1 MKSLVNRRHAGK
13 TASPA
18 TRRRL
23 SIAMI
28 ALAGL
33 MLAAAALALYVQRN
47 IFEPARFADHAQAT
61 LESPAVRNIAAEQL
75 TEQLIDQINPDLIA
89 VRPVLDAASAALI
102 DTTTFKRLFRSA
114 VLQTHRAAV
123 EQDLDSAA
131 LVLAN
136 VGVLVAQSLRKLS
149 PDVARQVPEDFD
161 ARLTRLAE
169 GSWESNVAAVAART
183 DRLAWVLP
191 LVALLFF
198 AGGVAVAPD
207 RRRALSHCGLAAAGA
222 GAGLIAAYSF
232 THSLAIHQVASGV
245 DRDAADDI
253 WHELMGGALYMAVAI
268 ATGGAALAAAAAG
281 NLRSTDVDAR
291 AREVITRALRPPQT
305 APRRVLWA
313 IALIAVGSWTL
324 VDSLAALKS
333 LAFLAGFYLVFR
345 GGNELITLS
354 MPETSRDQEN
364 ADAQSTN
371 FARRFGAFAAAL
383 ALVFIAAAAIGA
395 ALIGE
400 EGLQRLGVISDTRSC
415 NGAESLCDKRFDE
428 ITYAA
433 THNSMSDKTYAGGW
447 FFPEQDGPISAQL
460 ASGIRGLMLDV
471 YYGYPGTRVY
481 TDGDRSSPSVR
492 NALKEEFGKE
502 FVAAADRI
510 RRTISKP
517 ADSKR
522 RMYLCHGFCELGAL
536 PIEEALG
543 QIRDFLDDNPRE
555 VLVIVFQDYVPT
567 RALADEIEK
576 SGVSEQAYM
585 GDVNEPWPTIGQMID
600 DGRRVLMLN
609 ENNLSPAVPW
619 IHDAYSV
626 MQETPFSFSD
636 KSKLAARQSCRSSRG
651 EDENSIFLL
660 NHWID
665 TAPAPRLSNARKANS
680 REFLLDRVRRCERIR
695 SHRVNLIA
703 VDFFGQGD
711 LPKVVDELNDVR

>member
-1 MKSLVNRRHAGK
+1 MKTLENQRHAGEA
-13 TASPA
+13 ASRN

-23 SIAMI
+23 SIAVI
-28 ALAGL
+28 ALAGFT
-33 MLAAAALALYVQRN
+33 LAAAALALYVQRN
-47 IFEPARFADHAQAT
+47 IFEPARFADHAQTA
-61 LESPAVRNIAAEQL
+61 LGSPAVRSVAAEQL
-75 TEQLIDQINPDLIA
+75 TEQLIDQIDPDLIA

-102 DTTTFKRLFRSA
+102 DTTAFKRLFRSA
-114 VLQTHRAAV
+114 VLQTHRAV
-123 EQDLDSAA
+123 IEQDLDSAA

-136 VGVLVAQSLRKLS
+136 VGVLVSESLRKLS
-149 PDVARQVPEDFD
+149 PDVARQVPEGFD
-161 ARLTRLAE
+161 ARLTQLAE
-169 GSWESNVAAVAART
+169 NSWESDVAAIAART

-191 LVALLFF
+191 LVALLLF

-207 RRRALSHCGLAAAGA
+207 RRKALSQCGLAAAGA

-232 THSLAIHQVASGV
+232 THSLAIHHVASGV

-268 ATGGAALAAAAAG
+268 ATAGSALAAAAAG

-291 AREVITRALRPPQT
+291 ARDLITRALRPPQT
-305 APRRVLWA
+305 APRRVLWSM
-313 IALIAVGSWTL
+313 ALIAVGSWTL
-324 VDSLAALKS
+324 IDSLAALKGVT
-333 LAFLAGFYLVFR
+333 FLAGFYLVFR

-354 MPETSRDQEN
+354 MPQQSRDQEKT
-364 ADAQSTN
+364 DAQPTN
-371 FARRFGAFAAAL
+371 FARRFGAFAAAM
-383 ALVFIAAAAIGA
+383 ALVFVAAAAIGA

-415 NGAESLCDKRFDE
+415 NGAESLCEKRFNE
-428 ITYAA
+428 VTFAA

-492 NALKEEFGKE
+492 NALKEEFGEE

-517 ADSKR
+517 SDAKR

-536 PIEEALG
+536 PIEEAFG

-567 RALADEIEK
+567 KALADEIEK
-576 SGVSEQAYM
+576 SGVSEQVYVGKA
-585 GDVNEPWPTIGQMID
+585 GKPWPTLGQMID

-609 ENNLSPAVPW
+609 ENNVSPAVPW

-636 KSKLAARQSCRSSRG
+636 KSKLAAKNSCRANRG
-651 EDENSIFLL
+651 EAKHSIFLL

-665 TAPAPRLSNARKANS
+665 TAPAPRISNARKANS
-680 REFLLDRVRRCERIR
+680 REFLLERVHQCEQIRDR
-695 SHRVNLIA
+695 RVNLIA